1 MQEEH
6 MLKAEIRTVDAER
19 VERHIE
25 EKLIG
30 ERIRRL
36 RLRRSMG
43 LVELGRRTGLSASF
57 LSQLETAR
65 VVPTVRNLARIALVF
80 GKDLSY
86 FVRPESNKPFRLL
99 ARKDRISI
107 VVRKHNNDSR
117 FVSESMSSL
126 IPDRQLVPCI
136 AEFHP
141 NGEECEFTPTVF
153 VGTEFVYVIDGI
165 VEITAGSQV
174 HQLET
179 ADACWIDAGTVRK
192 YRAIGMESA
201 KAMIITQPK
210 SGLRHERMLVSASQ
224 SSPRMKKSTMPTR
237 IVESI
242 DPPEIF
248 IPVFATTQ

>member
-1 MQEEH
+1 MQKGNIVESEFC
-6 MLKAEIRTVDAER
+6 TVDAER
-19 VERHIE
+19 VEQQIE

-36 RLRRSMG
+36 RVRRSMG

-99 ARKDRISI
+99 AHKDRIPI
-107 VVRKHNNDSR
+107 VVKKQNNGSR
-117 FVSESMSSL
+117 FVSESISSL

-141 NGEECEFTPTVF
+141 NGEACEFTPTVS

-165 VEITAGSQV
+165 VEITVGSQV
-174 HQLET
+174 HRLET
-179 ADACWIDAGTVRK
+179 ADACWIDAATVRK
-192 YRAIGMESA
+192 YRAIGTENA
-201 KAMIITQPK
+201 KAMVITQPK
-210 SGLRHERMLVSASQ
+210 RELRHARVPAAASQ
-224 SSPRMKKSTMPTR
+224 SSSRMQKPIMPTR
-237 IVESI
+237 ILE
-242 DPPEIF
+242 PTQPAEIATP
-248 IPVFATTQ
+248 IFATTQ

>member
-1 MQEEH
+1 MPKEAL
-6 MLKAEIRTVDAER
+6 LKSETCTVDAER
-19 VERHIE
+19 VERQIQ

-43 LVELGRRTGLSASF
+43 LVELGQRTGLSASF

-86 FVRPESNKPFRLL
+86 FVRPESNEPFRVL
-99 ARKDRISI
+99 ARKDRIPL
-107 VVRKHNNDSR
+107 VVKKQNHESR

-136 AEFHP
+136 AEFQP
-141 NGEECEFTPTVF
+141 NGEACEFTPTVF
-153 VGTEFVYVIDGI
+153 AGTEFVYVIDGA

-174 HQLET
+174 HRLET
-179 ADACWIDAGTVRK
+179 GDVCWIDAATVRQ
-192 YRAIGMESA
+192 YRAMGTETA
-201 KAMIITQPK
+201 KAMIMTQPK
-210 SGLRHERMLVSASQ
+210 GEARQARMQGVVSQ
-224 SSPRMKKSTMPTR
+224 VSSRMQQPGVVAPLAEPIEPAGAVT
-237 IVESI
+237 
-242 DPPEIF
+242 
-248 IPVFATTQ
+248 PVFATTQ